1 MKYQVAVTDTAWDEI
16 QEAYDW
22 LAHRAP
28 GAADRWKAGLLEAI
42 QGRESLPAAC
52 SLAPE
57 TAYFGREVRQ
67 LLYGKRNHKYRVLFE
82 IRSQA
87 VIVLRVRH
95 GARRNLGEE

>member
-1 MKYQVAVTDTAWDEI
+1 MKFEVAITDAAWDEI

-28 GAADRWKAGLLEAI
+28 AAAERWKSGLLDAI
-42 QGRESLPAAC
+42 QSLETHPTAC

-67 LLYGKRNHKYRVLFE
+67 LLYGKRQHKYRVLFE
-82 IRSQA
+82 IRRQL
-87 VIVLRVRH
+87 VVVLRVRH
-95 GARRNLGEE
+95 GARRNLGE